1 MIDFASAVK
10 AHRSKY
16 LGAESLQM
24 EKQLK
29 ESVQKITQ
37 CLKEGKNGK
46 FRLGGYL
53 LELYRSQNFAVMG
66 CKYDPIGNI
75 GNCSPTVFFSYLAD
89 TFDLDKSQ
97 VSRVMNVA
105 DEFGVSVPNGHGGEA
120 TVCQT
125 KYQKFSY
132 SLLVEMLP
140 LTTEQREAV
149 SENWTVAQ
157 LREYRKKLVATSQ
170 PEDEAEPEEK
180 PEDEFAR
187 FRKWT
192 RPDFCRK
199 IVELEEENEI
209 LRNALSEAQ
218 RENLHTA

>member
-1 MIDFASAVK
+1 MIDFAGEIKLHKMRYIGSEYCLME
-10 AHRSKY
+10 AH
-16 LGAESLQM
+16 LAES
-24 EKQLK
+24 EK
-29 ESVQKITQ
+29 KIAK
-37 CLKEGKNGK
+37 CLKDGKNGK
-46 FRLGGYL
+46 FRLGGIL
-53 LELYRSQNFAVMG
+53 LDLYRSKNYAVKG
-66 CKYDPIGNI
+66 DKYDPIGNI
-75 GNCSPTVFFSYLAD
+75 GNCSPTIFFTYLAD

-97 VSRVMNVA
+97 VSRLINVA

-120 TVCQT
+120 YVCQP

-132 SLLVEMLP
+132 SLLAEMLP
-140 LTTEQREAV
+140 LTAEQREAV
-149 SENWTVAQ
+149 TEKWTVAQ
-157 LREYRKKLVATSQ
+157 LREYRKILVATSQ
-170 PEDEAEPEEK
+170 PEEAEPEEK